1 MILILRGHIRSSFDN
16 MVLHDWVESLSQ
28 TYPIRIFIHT
38 WNIYQNS
45 LCWRYMPEDRREVT
59 EDTIHAYF
67 GDLRRYIQK
76 IIIED
81 DSQIVLAGKT
91 EGFVGTTRAPLRG
104 WKNYWYGQYAVVK
117 YIVETFGGTPGI
129 DNECVVNTR
138 FDLFNN
144 SNSAFKENI
153 QSLISQSLYLGVSM
167 TKDELVF
174 MHRGELMLGLDN
186 FFMGRLSI
194 MYSMLM
200 HFHFDLED
208 IIQRYPSVQ
217 HQEYL
222 VFYENERL
230 LGRNHSRKSAG
241 SHLKQLTF
249 GFNR

>member
-1 MILILRGHIRSSFDN
+1 M
-16 MVLHDWVESLSQ
+16 Q
-28 TYPIRIFIHT
+28 
-38 WNIYQNS
+38 
-45 LCWRYMPEDRREVT
+45 EDRREVT
-59 EDTIHAYF
+59 EDTIYAYF

-76 IIIED
+76 IIIDD
-81 DSQIVLAGKT
+81 DSQIVLSGKT

-104 WKNYWYGQYAVVK
+104 WKNYWYGQYTIVK
-117 YIVETFGGTPGI
+117 YIAETLAGSPGI

-174 MHRGELMLGLDN
+174 MHRGELNMGLDN

-194 MYSMLM
+194 MYYMLM
-200 HFHFDLED
+200 HFYFHLDE
-208 IIQRYPSVQ
+208 IIQRYPREP

-230 LGRNHSRKSAG
+230 LGRDNSRKAAG
-241 SHLKQLTF
+241 SHFKRLAF